1 MGSIDIVT
9 GSKEELPDDL
19 QALAR
24 KRSDNPRIIAATGK
38 DIRPRVAEK
47 TSALFLDERE
57 VLVLIDPEREVL
69 DEIKDQIERLKE
81 RMPIIIYSTT
91 DRTDIAS
98 VIKGTAVKLQGKDA
112 RVRETIR
119 SLLRKSGKK
128 MTEKAF
134 HAFIERV
141 KEEGLL
147 ETELEKLIAYTGSK
161 QTIDSKDLESVMIK
175 THEDTFFSLLDA
187 LAAKDRKKTVETLD
201 HLVSQGLPLMKPVQ
215 KDVKFLS
222 YVLLGGLLV
231 ADKEYESAL
240 NQFDQARTLEPDR
253 IYDFVDFGRLY
264 LLWGKTEQAV
274 REWKDVQKRFGLA
287 SPNGLLA
294 YRSMRCA
301 LSKVAV
307 DYSNFLPG
315 GAPQD
320 YPRRRSSTR

>member
-38 DIRPRVAEK
+38 DIRSRVAEK

-98 VIKGTAVKLQGKDA
+98 VIKGTAVKLQGKDT

-175 THEDTFFSLLDA
+175 THEDTFFSLFDA
-187 LAAKDRKKTVETLD
+187 LAAKDRKKTIETLD
-201 HLVSQGLPLMKPVQ
+201 HLVSQGLPLLAIHSFLVRQIRLLLHAKDMEEFSRARLDFKTFVKTFGSAKEGLDPVPKERKHYLAYQ
-215 KDVKFLS
+215 SPKYAYNLLRTSSKFTKQDLIS
-222 YVLLGGLLV
+222 FLDRL
-231 ADKEYESAL
+231 A
-240 NQFDQARTLEPDR
+240 QFDKRVKKGTRHE
-253 IYDFVDFGRLY
+253 RLY
-264 LLWGKTEQAV
+264 LEAGIL
-274 REWKDVQKRFGLA
+274 
-287 SPNGLLA
+287 
-294 YRSMRCA
+294 
-301 LSKVAV
+301 
-307 DYSNFLPG
+307 
-315 GAPQD
+315 GA
-320 YPRRRSSTR
+320 